1 MSALR
6 RQPDER
12 LDEREAPSRVV
23 AHLYLDANGS
33 VATEFITERELDNR
47 PSPSPAEIDTLFG
60 SWGRLDAETL
70 LDDIRRTRSEAVP
83 TPSVD
88 EG

>member
-1 MSALR
+1 
-6 RQPDER
+6 
-12 LDEREAPSRVV
+12 VV

-47 PSPSPAEIDTLFG
+47 PPSPAEIDTLFG
-60 SWGRLDAETL
+60 SWGRLDAGTL
-70 LDDIRRTRSEAVP
+70 LDNIRRTRSEAVP
-83 TPSVD
+83 TPVVD